1 MTEQN
6 RFTYHFPILLFFLIV
21 NFIFVSCRTLKPI
34 KPPVAPP
41 ESVNQRLD
49 FKTPKALSN
58 YLKINEFKY
67 DWLTSKFTADVVTED
82 NKQSFT
88 VSVRAK
94 RDSAMWLSVSVL
106 GIEGARMLITQDS
119 VRFMDKLNNKYFV
132 GDYQYLSK
140 LLSIDVDFETMQS
153 VLIGNSTEFYD
164 DDDKLKSG
172 KDSTYYLLSTIKKRK
187 LKKALKENAE
197 NVAAKEELAQRIW
210 LHPMTFKIY
219 KIVINDFPNDRT
231 FTANYSDFQVVDS
244 SYFPF
249 KANFVIQAQ
258 KKIILDID
266 YSKVVNDKPQ
276 TMPFNIPVK
285 YERIR

>member
-1 MTEQN
+1 MTEPHQYTN
-6 RFTYHFPILLFFLIV
+6 FKTYSLICLISIFF
-21 NFIFVSCRTLKPI
+21 FASCRTLRPI
-34 KPPVAPP
+34 KPPVTPP
-41 ESVNQRLD
+41 ETVNQRLD
-49 FKTPKALSN
+49 FKTPKALIN
-58 YLKINEFKY
+58 YLKENEFNY
-67 DWLTSKFTADVVTED
+67 NWLTSKFSAEVITED

-94 RDSAMWLSVSVL
+94 KDSAMWLSVSVL

-153 VLIGNSTEFYD
+153 VLIGNSMEFYD
-164 DDDKLKSG
+164 EDEKLKSG
-172 KDSTYYLLSTIKKRK
+172 KDSTFYLLTTIKKRK
-187 LKKALKENAE
+187 LKKALKDNPENAT
-197 NVAAKEELAQRIW
+197 NKDLAQRIW
-210 LHPMTFKIY
+210 LHPLTFKVY
-219 KIVINDFPNDRT
+219 QIVINDFPNDRT
-231 FTANYSDFQVVDS
+231 FTANYSNFQVIDS

-258 KKIILDID
+258 KKIVLDID
-266 YSKVVNDKPQ
+266 YSKVVHDKPQ
-276 TMPFNIPVK
+276 TMPFNIPAK

>member
-1 MTEQN
+1 MTENNQ
-6 RFTYHFPILLFFLIV
+6 FTYMNRSLLVFTISVFF
-21 NFIFVSCRTLKPI
+21 FMSCRTLKPI
-34 KPPVAPP
+34 KPPVSPP
-41 ESVNQRLD
+41 ETVNQRLD

-58 YLKINEFKY
+58 YLKQNEFNY
-67 DWLTSKFTADVVTED
+67 DWLTSKFSADVITDD
-82 NKQSFT
+82 NKQSFN

-94 RDSAMWLSVSVL
+94 KDSAMWLSVSVL

-140 LLSIDVDFETMQS
+140 LLNIDVDFETMQS
-153 VLIGNSTEFYD
+153 VLIGNSMEFYD
-164 DDDKLKSG
+164 EDEKLKSG

-187 LKKALKENAE
+187 LKKALKDSPES
-197 NVAAKEELAQRIW
+197 VVGKELAQRIW
-210 LHPMTFKIY
+210 LHPLTFKIY
-219 KIVINDFPNDRT
+219 KIIINDFPNDRT
-231 FTANYSDFQVVDS
+231 FTANYSNFQVVDS

-249 KANFVIQAQ
+249 KANYVIQAQ

-266 YSKVVNDKPQ
+266 YSKVIHDKPQ
-276 TMPFNIPVK
+276 TMPFNIPAK

>member
-1 MTEQN
+1 MTERNQ
-6 RFTYHFPILLFFLIV
+6 FTYQHITLLFILIS
-21 NFIFVSCRTLKPI
+21 IFFSVSCRTLKPI
-34 KPPVAPP
+34 KPPVQPP
-41 ESVNQRLD
+41 ETVNQRLD

-58 YLKINEFKY
+58 YLKENEFNY
-67 DWLTSKFTADVVTED
+67 NWLTSKFSADVITED

-94 RDSAMWLSVSVL
+94 KDSAMWLSVSVL

-153 VLIGNSTEFYD
+153 VLIGNSMEFYD
-164 DDDKLKSG
+164 EDENLKSG

-187 LKKALKENAE
+187 LKKALKDNSD
-197 NVAAKEELAQRIW
+197 NVTAKELAQRIW
-210 LHPMTFKIY
+210 LHPLTFKVY

-249 KANFVIQAQ
+249 KANFIIQAQ
-258 KKIILDID
+258 KLITLDID
-266 YSKVVNDKPQ
+266 YSKVVHDKPQ
-276 TMPFNIPVK
+276 TMPFNIPAK

>member
-1 MTEQN
+1 MTEPHQYTN
-6 RFTYHFPILLFFLIV
+6 FKTYSLICLISIFF
-21 NFIFVSCRTLKPI
+21 FASCRTLRPI
-34 KPPVAPP
+34 KPPVTPP
-41 ESVNQRLD
+41 QTVNQRLD
-49 FKTPKALSN
+49 FKTPKALIN
-58 YLKINEFKY
+58 YLKENEFNY
-67 DWLTSKFTADVVTED
+67 NWLTSKFSAEVITED

-94 RDSAMWLSVSVL
+94 KDSAMWLSVSVL

-153 VLIGNSTEFYD
+153 VLIGNSMEFYD
-164 DDDKLKSG
+164 EDEKLKSG
-172 KDSTYYLLSTIKKRK
+172 KDSTFYLLTTIKKRK
-187 LKKALKENAE
+187 LKKALKDNPENAT
-197 NVAAKEELAQRIW
+197 NKDLAQRIW
-210 LHPMTFKIY
+210 LHPLTFKVY
-219 KIVINDFPNDRT
+219 QIVINDFPNDRT
-231 FTANYSDFQVVDS
+231 FTANYSNFQVIDS

-266 YSKVVNDKPQ
+266 YSKVVHDKPQ
-276 TMPFNIPVK
+276 TMPFNIPAK

>member
-1 MTEQN
+1 MTEQIQFKYTN
-6 RFTYHFPILLFFLIV
+6 STLLICLISVFFLS
-21 NFIFVSCRTLKPI
+21 SCRTLRPI
-34 KPPVAPP
+34 KPPVTPP
-41 ESVNQRLD
+41 ETVNKRLD
-49 FKTPKALSN
+49 FKTPKALIN
-58 YLKINEFKY
+58 YLKVNEFKY
-67 DWLTSKFTADVVTED
+67 DWLTSKFSADVVTED

-94 RDSAMWLSVSVL
+94 KDSAMWLSVSVL

-153 VLIGNSTEFYD
+153 VLIGNSMEFYD
-164 DDDKLKSG
+164 EDEKLKSG

-187 LKKALKENAE
+187 LKKALKENTE
-197 NVAAKEELAQRIW
+197 NVVSKELAQRIW
-210 LHPMTFKIY
+210 LHPLTFKVY
-219 KIVINDFPNDRT
+219 QIVINDFPNDRT

-258 KKIILDID
+258 KKINLDID
-266 YSKVVNDKPQ
+266 YSKVVHDKPQ
-276 TMPFNIPVK
+276 TMPFNIPAK

>member
-1 MTEQN
+1 MTEQIQFKYTN
-6 RFTYHFPILLFFLIV
+6 STLLICLISVFFLS
-21 NFIFVSCRTLKPI
+21 SCRTLRPI
-34 KPPVAPP
+34 KPPVTPP
-41 ESVNQRLD
+41 ETVNKRLD
-49 FKTPKALSN
+49 FKTPKALIN
-58 YLKINEFKY
+58 YLKVNEFKY
-67 DWLTSKFTADVVTED
+67 DWLTSKFSADVVTED

-94 RDSAMWLSVSVL
+94 KDSAMWLSVSVL

-153 VLIGNSTEFYD
+153 VLIGNSMEFYD
-164 DDDKLKSG
+164 EDEKLKSG

-187 LKKALKENAE
+187 LKKALKENTE
-197 NVAAKEELAQRIW
+197 NVVNKELAQRIW
-210 LHPMTFKIY
+210 LHPLTFKVY
-219 KIVINDFPNDRT
+219 QIVINDFPNDRT

-258 KKIILDID
+258 KKINLDID
-266 YSKVVNDKPQ
+266 YSKVVHDKPQ
-276 TMPFNIPVK
+276 TMPFNIPAK

>member
-1 MTEQN
+1 MTEQIQYKYTN
-6 RFTYHFPILLFFLIV
+6 STLLICLISVFFLS
-21 NFIFVSCRTLKPI
+21 SCRTLRPI
-34 KPPVAPP
+34 KPPVTPP
-41 ESVNQRLD
+41 ETVNKRLD
-49 FKTPKALSN
+49 FKTPKALIN
-58 YLKINEFKY
+58 YLKVNEFKY
-67 DWLTSKFTADVVTED
+67 DWLTSKFSADVVTED

-94 RDSAMWLSVSVL
+94 KDSAMWLSVSVL

-153 VLIGNSTEFYD
+153 VLIGNSMEFYD
-164 DDDKLKSG
+164 EDEKLKSG

-187 LKKALKENAE
+187 LKKALKENTE
-197 NVAAKEELAQRIW
+197 NVVNKELAQRIW
-210 LHPMTFKIY
+210 LHPLTFKVY
-219 KIVINDFPNDRT
+219 QIVINDFPNDRT

-258 KKIILDID
+258 KKINLDID
-266 YSKVVNDKPQ
+266 YSKVVHDKPQ
-276 TMPFNIPVK
+276 TMPFNIPAK

>member
-1 MTEQN
+1 MIALNQ
-6 RFTYHFPILLFFLIV
+6 FTYLKKYLLIFIVSLIFFA
-21 NFIFVSCRTLKPI
+21 SCRTLKPI
-34 KPPVAPP
+34 KPPVTPP
-41 ESVNQRLD
+41 ETVNQRLD
-49 FKTPKALSN
+49 FKTPKALIS
-58 YLKINEFKY
+58 YLKENEFHY
-67 DWLTSKFTADVVTED
+67 HWLTSKFNAELITDD

-94 RDSAMWLSVSVL
+94 KDSAMWLSVSVL

-132 GDYQYLSK
+132 GDYQYLSS

-153 VLIGNSTEFYD
+153 VLIGNSMEFYD
-164 DDDKLKSG
+164 EDEKLKSG

-187 LKKALKENAE
+187 LKKALKENNE
-197 NVAAKEELAQRIW
+197 NAANKELAQRIW
-210 LHPMTFKIY
+210 LHPLTFKVY
-219 KIVINDFPNDRT
+219 QIVINDFPNDRT

-276 TMPFNIPVK
+276 TMPFNIPSK

>member
-1 MTEQN
+1 MTERYQL
-6 RFTYHFPILLFFLIV
+6 TYINQFLILGFV
-21 NFIFVSCRTLKPI
+21 VLIFTSCRTLKPI

-41 ESVNQRLD
+41 ESINQRLD

-58 YLKINEFKY
+58 YLKENEFKY
-67 DWLTSKFTADVVTED
+67 DWLTSKFNAEVTTED

-94 RDSAMWLSVSVL
+94 KDSAMWLSVSVL

-140 LLSIDVDFETMQS
+140 LLNIDVDFETMQS
-153 VLIGNSTEFYD
+153 VLIGNSMEFYD
-164 DDDKLKSG
+164 DDEKLKSG

-187 LKKALKENAE
+187 LKKALKETQE
-197 NVAAKEELAQRIW
+197 SVAGKELAQRIW
-210 LHPMTFKIY
+210 LHPLTFKVY
-219 KIVINDFPNDRT
+219 QIVINDFPNDRT
-231 FTANYSDFQVVDS
+231 FTANYSDFQVIDS

-249 KANFVIQAQ
+249 KANFLIQAQ
-258 KKIILDID
+258 KKIILNLD
-266 YSKVVNDKPQ
+266 YSKVVHDKPQ
-276 TMPFNIPVK
+276 SMPFNIPVK

>member
-1 MTEQN
+1 MTEQIQFKYTN
-6 RFTYHFPILLFFLIV
+6 STLLICLISVFFLS
-21 NFIFVSCRTLKPI
+21 SCRTLRPI
-34 KPPVAPP
+34 KPPVTPP
-41 ESVNQRLD
+41 ETVNKRLD
-49 FKTPKALSN
+49 FKTPKALIN
-58 YLKINEFKY
+58 YLKVNEFKY
-67 DWLTSKFTADVVTED
+67 DWLTSKFSADVVTED

-94 RDSAMWLSVSVL
+94 KDSAMWLSVSVL

-153 VLIGNSTEFYD
+153 VLIGNSMEFYD
-164 DDDKLKSG
+164 EDEKLKSG

-187 LKKALKENAE
+187 LKKALKENTE
-197 NVAAKEELAQRIW
+197 NVANKELAQRIW
-210 LHPMTFKIY
+210 LHPLTFKVY
-219 KIVINDFPNDRT
+219 QIVINDFPNDRT

-258 KKIILDID
+258 KKINLDID
-266 YSKVVNDKPQ
+266 YSKVVHDKPQ
-276 TMPFNIPVK
+276 TMPFNIPAK

>member
-1 MTEQN
+1 MTERNQYIYQQIN
-6 RFTYHFPILLFFLIV
+6 LLIIITSSLFL
-21 NFIFVSCRTLKPI
+21 FSCRTLKPI
-34 KPPVAPP
+34 KPPVTPP
-41 ESVNQRLD
+41 ETVSQRLD

-58 YLKINEFKY
+58 YLKVNEFNY
-67 DWLTSKFTADVVTED
+67 NWLTSKFSAEVLTDD

-94 RDSAMWLSVSVL
+94 KDSAMWLSVSVL

-153 VLIGNSTEFYD
+153 VLIGNSMEFYD
-164 DDDKLKSG
+164 EDEKLKSG

-187 LKKALKENAE
+187 LKKALRENGA
-197 NVAAKEELAQRIW
+197 NMVAKDELAQRIW
-210 LHPMTFKIY
+210 LHPLTFKVY

-231 FTANYSDFQVVDS
+231 FTANYSNFQVVDS

-249 KANFVIQAQ
+249 KANFVIKAQ
-258 KKIILDID
+258 KQITLDID
-266 YSKVVNDKPQ
+266 YSKVINDKPQ
-276 TMPFNIPVK
+276 TMPFNIPTK

>member
-1 MTEQN
+1 MAEKHQ
-6 RFTYHFPILLFFLIV
+6 FTYLNHYLFVCVISLFF
-21 NFIFVSCRTLKPI
+21 FTSCRTLRPI
-34 KPPVAPP
+34 KPPVTPP
-41 ESVNQRLD
+41 ETVSQRLD
-49 FKTPKALSN
+49 FKTPRALSI
-58 YLKINEFKY
+58 YLKENEFKY
-67 DWLTSKFTADVVTED
+67 DWLTSKFSADVITDD

-94 RDSAMWLSVSVL
+94 KDSAMWLSVSVL

-140 LLSIDVDFETMQS
+140 LLNIDVDFETMQS
-153 VLIGNSTEFYD
+153 VLIGNSMEFYD
-164 DDDKLKSG
+164 EDENLKSG
-172 KDSTYYLLSTIKKRK
+172 KDSTFYMLSTIKKRK
-187 LKKALKENAE
+187 LKKALKDNSES
-197 NVAAKEELAQRIW
+197 VANKELAQRIW
-210 LHPMTFKIY
+210 LHPLTFKVY
-219 KIVINDFPNDRT
+219 QIVINDFPNDRT
-231 FTANYSDFQVVDS
+231 FTARYSDFQVIDS

-266 YSKVVNDKPQ
+266 YSKVLHDKPQ

>member
-1 MTEQN
+1 MTEQIQYKYTN
-6 RFTYHFPILLFFLIV
+6 STLLICLISVFFLS
-21 NFIFVSCRTLKPI
+21 SCRTLRPI
-34 KPPVAPP
+34 KPPVTPP
-41 ESVNQRLD
+41 ETVNKRLD
-49 FKTPKALSN
+49 FKTPKALIN
-58 YLKINEFKY
+58 YLKVNEFKY
-67 DWLTSKFTADVVTED
+67 DWLTSKFSADVVTED

-94 RDSAMWLSVSVL
+94 KDSAMWLSVSVL

-153 VLIGNSTEFYD
+153 VLIGNSMEFYD
-164 DDDKLKSG
+164 EDEKLKSG

-187 LKKALKENAE
+187 LKKALKENTE
-197 NVAAKEELAQRIW
+197 NVVSKELAQRIW
-210 LHPMTFKIY
+210 LHPLTFKVY
-219 KIVINDFPNDRT
+219 QIVINDFPNDRT

-258 KKIILDID
+258 KKINLDID
-266 YSKVVNDKPQ
+266 YSKVVHDKPQ
-276 TMPFNIPVK
+276 TMPFNIPAK

>member
-1 MTEQN
+1 MTERNQ
-6 RFTYHFPILLFFLIV
+6 FTYQHTTLLIFLIS
-21 NFIFVSCRTLKPI
+21 IFFFESCRTLKPI
-34 KPPVAPP
+34 KPPVKPP
-41 ESVNQRLD
+41 ETVNQRLD

-58 YLKINEFKY
+58 YLKENEFKY
-67 DWLTSKFTADVVTED
+67 NWLTSKFSADVITED

-94 RDSAMWLSVSVL
+94 KDSAMWLSVSLL

-140 LLSIDVDFETMQS
+140 LLNIDVDFETMQS
-153 VLIGNSTEFYD
+153 VLIGNSMEFYD
-164 DDDKLKSG
+164 EDENLKSA

-187 LKKALKENAE
+187 LKKALKDNLDNIAT
-197 NVAAKEELAQRIW
+197 KELAQRIW
-210 LHPMTFKIY
+210 LHPLTFKVH

-244 SYFPF
+244 NYFPF
-249 KANFVIQAQ
+249 KANFVIQTQ
-258 KKIILDID
+258 KLITLDLD
-266 YSKVVNDKPQ
+266 YSKVIHDKPQ
-276 TMPFNIPVK
+276 TMPFNIPAK

>member
-1 MTEQN
+1 MTEKNQ
-6 RFTYHFPILLFFLIV
+6 FTYNPSMIFIFIMSTLF
-21 NFIFVSCRTLKPI
+21 FVSCRSLRPI
-34 KPPVAPP
+34 KPPVTPP
-41 ESVNQRLD
+41 ETVNQRLD
-49 FKTPKALSN
+49 FKTPKALIN
-58 YLKINEFKY
+58 YLKVNEFNY
-67 DWLTSKFTADVVTED
+67 NWLTSKFTADVVTED

-94 RDSAMWLSVSVL
+94 KDSAMWLSVSVL

-153 VLIGNSTEFYD
+153 VLIGNSMEFYD
-164 DDDKLKSG
+164 DDEKLKSG

-187 LKKALKENAE
+187 LKKALKDNTD
-197 NVAAKEELAQRIW
+197 NVASKELAQRIW
-210 LHPMTFKIY
+210 LHPLTFKVY
-219 KIVINDFPNDRT
+219 KIVINDFPNDRI

-258 KKIILDID
+258 KQITLDID
-266 YSKVVNDKPQ
+266 YSKVIQDKPQ
-276 TMPFNIPVK
+276 TMPFNIPAK